1 MTERVLR
8 ITGALALLGSGVV
21 HIQQY
26 ASDSYSAIPTI
37 GTLFVLN
44 FAAATAVALGLLVP
58 VQRPVARRLLALGG
72 IGIAVGSL
80 AALFM
85 AENGG
90 VFGFTEHGYRFAIV
104 LAIVFEVV
112 AALCL
117 GAFSALAAPAR
128 ASAPGPARRTPPRGA

>member
-21 HIQQY
+21 HLQQF
-26 ASDSYSAIPTI
+26 ASESYSAIPTI
-37 GTLFVLN
+37 GTLFILN

-58 VQRPVARRLLALGG
+58 VQRPAARRLLALGG
-72 IGIAVGSL
+72 VGLAVGSL

-104 LAIVFEVV
+104 LAIAFEVV
-112 AALCL
+112 AAVCL
-117 GAFSALAAPAR
+117 GAFTALGAPAR
-128 ASAPGPARRTPPRGA
+128 ASGRAPARPTPQRGA

>member
-21 HIQQY
+21 HLQQY

-58 VQRPVARRLLALGG
+58 VQRPAARRLLALGG

-90 VFGFTEHGYRFAIV
+90 VFGFTEQGYRF
-104 LAIVFEVV
+104 
-112 AALCL
+112 
-117 GAFSALAAPAR
+117 
-128 ASAPGPARRTPPRGA
+128 